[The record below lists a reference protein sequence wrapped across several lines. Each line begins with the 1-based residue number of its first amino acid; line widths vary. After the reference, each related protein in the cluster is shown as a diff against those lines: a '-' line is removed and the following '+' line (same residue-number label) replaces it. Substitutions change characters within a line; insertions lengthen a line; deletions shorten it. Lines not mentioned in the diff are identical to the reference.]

1 MYMMIILVM
10 SYSWKPLDAN
20 DSQWIWIVNALRV
33 ISSRTFEK
41 WGKKYQAVNPR
52 KGELVF
58 TLLMIWVQEGR
69 TTKGAFCTIL
79 LLILW
84 YFLIKK
90 KNSMIFINFGLIN
103 TNLDLKYSRSM
114 LTSPN
119 KRLISST
126 CDFETPLKGFRSSL
140 SSLSSN
146 SSNHQV
152 LDVNLDFDSSMCV
165 WR

>member
-1 MYMMIILVM
+1 MHFSRSWWGSWSYKAWKHFLMMALINSSIMYMMIILVM

-33 ISSRTFEK
+33 ISSRTFEE

-52 KGELVF
+52 KGELMF

-84 YFLIKK
+84 YFLIQKK

-119 KRLISST
+119 KRLISSKIN
-126 CDFETPLKGFRSSL
+126 DFVCF
-140 SSLSSN
+140 
-146 SSNHQV
+146 
-152 LDVNLDFDSSMCV
+152 
-165 WR
+165 

>member
-1 MYMMIILVM
+1 MMALINSSIMYMMIILVM

-33 ISSRTFEK
+33 ISSRTFEE
-41 WGKKYQAVNPR
+41 WGKKYQAINPR

-58 TLLMIWVQEGR
+58 PLLMICIQEGR

-90 KNSMIFINFGLIN
+90 KKKNSMIFINFGLIN
-103 TNLDLKYSRSM
+103 TNLGLKYSRST

-119 KRLISST
+119 KRLISSKIYN
-126 CDFETPLKGFRSSL
+126 FVRF
-140 SSLSSN
+140 
-146 SSNHQV
+146 
-152 LDVNLDFDSSMCV
+152 
-165 WR
+165 

>member
-1 MYMMIILVM
+1 MMALINSSIMYMMIILVM

-33 ISSRTFEK
+33 ISSRTFEE

-52 KGELVF
+52 ELVF
-58 TLLMIWVQEGR
+58 TLLMIWVQDGR

-84 YFLIKK
+84 YFLIQKK

-103 TNLDLKYSRSM
+103 TNLGLKYGRST

-119 KRLISST
+119 KRLISSKIN
-126 CDFETPLKGFRSSL
+126 DFVCF
-140 SSLSSN
+140 
-146 SSNHQV
+146 
-152 LDVNLDFDSSMCV
+152 
-165 WR
+165 